1 MSLRRLASAIAIVL
15 TFAALAASQVHAQTY
30 IDEAIEIEG
39 EVQLPSVQIF
49 ISRQNLN
56 EDYELELDE
65 SFLPKIVESIEKKPF

>member
-1 MSLRRLASAIAIVL
+1 MFLFASAL
-15 TFAALAASQVHAQTY
+15 FAQTY

-56 EDYELELDE
+56 SDYELELEE
-65 SFLPKIVESIEKKPF
+65 SFLPKIVESVEKKPF

>member
-1 MSLRRLASAIAIVL
+1 MSLRHLVSAILL
-15 TFAALAASQVHAQTY
+15 TFAAMAASQVHAQTY

-65 SFLPKIVESIEKKPF
+65 SFLPKIIESIEKKPF

>member
-1 MSLRRLASAIAIVL
+1 MLLFASAL
-15 TFAALAASQVHAQTY
+15 FAQTY

-56 EDYELELDE
+56 SDYELELEE
-65 SFLPKIVESIEKKPF
+65 SFLPKIVESVEKKPF

>member
-1 MSLRRLASAIAIVL
+1 MFLFASAL
-15 TFAALAASQVHAQTY
+15 FAQTY

-56 EDYELELDE
+56 SDYELELEE
-65 SFLPKIVESIEKKPF
+65 SFIPKIVESVEKKPF